1 MTHKNSTQVINLQR
15 KWGFLNFPLF
25 PSFRIL
31 PSPPHFHCFLLNKSL
46 FRCNFLDFILI
57 TSLDSC
63 KEHPSHLFATE
74 MRFCKFSIVSFFSN
88 WFYSSERKPGGA
100 GNFQIFEK
108 KRIFFFKF
116 PKTLSTYA
124 SKSYFNS
131 LNFNK
136 TQINKLPQT
145 LSPSDF
151 HCFLL
156 NKSQPWLDI

>member
-1 MTHKNSTQVINLQR
+1 MLIYVTFTVSFLKNIFVQIKLFKNFSSKGSIMTHKNSTQVINLQR

-108 KRIFFFKF
+108 KTYFLFQV
-116 PKTLSTYA
+116 PK
-124 SKSYFNS
+124 
-131 LNFNK
+131 
-136 TQINKLPQT
+136 
-145 LSPSDF
+145 DF
-151 HCFLL
+151 IYIC
-156 NKSQPWLDI
+156 K